1 MAIYY
6 GSGSGGGDT
15 ITGRIVQVVSTAYD
29 GSFYTNSGSYTAI
42 TNLTTN
48 FTMHDSGNKVLV
60 MINMGS
66 AGIGGSNNFAYLRLY
81 RNTSH
86 PHIGGVEGQRERCS
100 FSFRNGSDHHC
111 GSEQF
116 IALDSPGTTATVTY
130 YVKVAVEGNYF
141 RINQNGHGGNQ
152 TNYPQ
157 SHSSL
162 TLMEIAS

>member
-1 MAIYY
+1 MGVFY
-6 GSGSGGGDT
+6 GSGGDSDS
-15 ITGRIVQVVSTAYD
+15 GRIVQVVNTGFS
-29 GSFYTNSGSYTAI
+29 GSFYTNNTSMTTIGG
-42 TNLTTN
+42 LTTN

-60 MINMGS
+60 MVNMGT

-81 RNTSH
+81 RDSSNFV
-86 PHIGGVEGQRERCS
+86 GDAEGNRFRCS
-100 FSFRNGSDHHC
+100 FSFRNGSDHHA

-116 IALDSPGTTATVTY
+116 IYLDAPGTTSQVTY

-157 SHSSL
+157 SISSL
-162 TLMEIAS
+162 TLMEIAA